1 MKEKEKCTVFSHW
14 SDCVSMLRNS
24 LLRFPSAKEG
34 GIGDGSLTYNWGLI
48 LSMLELRD
56 RRVPCH
62 RQGLPSPPEG
72 EQCPCRPSTPTEP
85 SLRLPNHQLHRFRF
99 LPETGPLVTVLLG

>member
-14 SDCVSMLRNS
+14 SECVSMLGS
-24 LLRFPSAKEG
+24 PLLWFPSGKEG
-34 GIGDGSLTYNWGLI
+34 GIGDRSFTYNWCLI

-62 RQGLPSPPEG
+62 RQSLPSPPETEVSLSMVPPPQSPASCFPITG
-72 EQCPCRPSTPTEP
+72 STFST
-85 SLRLPNHQLHRFRF
+85 SSRRQ
-99 LPETGPLVTVLLG
+99 GPL